1 MAFKIAA
8 LSRIDAYPRAESH
21 LTQRTISGAAI
32 SIMGISLMVLLFVNE
47 LQFYMT
53 PYTENEMTV
62 DVKGREKLP
71 IHINITFPSLP
82 CSVLSLD
89 ALDMSG
95 KHEVDISNNI
105 WKARL
110 DSQGRPGI
118 WQQVDKLD
126 HADDTAHNEAHA
138 EDTTEHDFALANA
151 RRAAQADANKQVE
164 DIKAAL
170 ANQEG
175 CRVYGHLD
183 VERVA
188 GNFHISVHGQSY
200 YVLGQVF
207 ASASTVNVS
216 HHIESVSF
224 GPPIPGT
231 TNPLDGYTRILKT
244 EQESGTFKYFIKV
257 VPTEYFPLKGD
268 HVETNQYSVTEY
280 FMPSSMQPGGL
291 PAVYFLYDLSPIAV
305 KVTERRR
312 NFGHFL
318 TRICAVLGGTFAV
331 TGMIDKWTYK
341 TVQLFTSQRSSG
353 SQ

>member
-1 MAFKIAA
+1 VFAV
-8 LSRIDAYPRAESH
+8 
-21 LTQRTISGAAI
+21 
-32 SIMGISLMVLLFVNE
+32 SIVGISVMVLLFVNE
-47 LQFYMT
+47 VRFYMT
-53 PYTENEMTV
+53 PYIENEMSV

-95 KHEVDISNNI
+95 KHEVDISQNI

-110 DSQGRPGI
+110 DSKGNPGI
-118 WQQVDKLD
+118 WDKVDKLD
-126 HADDTAHNEAHA
+126 HADDDAHA
-138 EDTTEHDFALANA
+138 EAHGEDTTQHDFALSNA
-151 RRAAQADANKQVE
+151 RRAAQMDASQHIE
-164 DIKAAL
+164 AIKTAL
-170 ANQEG
+170 GNREG
-175 CRVYGHLD
+175 CRVYGFLD

-224 GPPIPGT
+224 GPQIPGM

-257 VPTEYFPLKGD
+257 VPSEYFPLKGD
-268 HVETNQYSVTEY
+268 CIESNQYSVTEY

-331 TGMIDKWTYK
+331 TGMIDKWAYK
-341 TVQLFTSQRSSG
+341 LVQLFDSQLKAG
-353 SQ
+353 SHSIRGSLR